1 MDSYFS
7 SYTAEEYPEEWQQ
20 KVIKFI
26 YKKLTKSIKN
36 DRGLGVGSHPWE
48 EHPAR
53 TMLVEESI
61 MADKV
66 LDAVLGKD
74 DWYINEPYREALR
87 NHHIFSETWNWVGCT
102 KDEEAIAKLQ
112 IIKKCLLTV
121 KVSSREDM
129 ILCRYIG
136 GLRKVAQ
143 YRILELMGYSE
154 VSAMDE
160 LAKLPF

>member
-1 MDSYFS
+1 
-7 SYTAEEYPEEWQQ
+7 
-20 KVIKFI
+20 
-26 YKKLTKSIKN
+26 
-36 DRGLGVGSHPWE
+36 
-48 EHPAR
+48 
-53 TMLVEESI
+53 

-102 KDEEAIAKLQ
+102 NNEEAILKLQ

-121 KVSSREDM
+121 KVSNRENL

-136 GLRKVAQ
+136 GLRKIAQ

-154 VSAMDE
+154 EPAMDE